1 MDSRMKGAKGRN
13 HRAKSS
19 SRNARV
25 RRIILSVL
33 AFVVSFVVTAAALI
47 YFDLAGHVNN
57 LGSPTLPSR
66 SSEPSDSFDGRALN
80 ILIIGSDTRVG
91 EGNQVLT
98 GDEDS
103 ARSDTTMVMHISQDR
118 SQVNVVSIPRDLI
131 VNIPACERQD
141 GSFSEPQQAQ
151 FNWAFSIGGQD
162 GNLASAVFCTWKT
175 VEQLSGIHID
185 ESIVVDFNGFAS
197 MIDALGGI
205 NVYVPNAVQDEVNSG
220 LVLDPGC
227 HHFDGAQA
235 LAYARVRHGVE
246 GSDGSDL
253 QRIERQQS
261 VMSIMMRTAM
271 RKNLLTSMNQLY
283 SFVGNGL
290 ANLTMSEGLS
300 SVPRLVGLGW
310 SLQSL
315 QPENLRFVNL
325 PVYPSPYDTN
335 RVMLYE
341 DEAQPIWAS
350 FMSDTALP
358 AGTQVRDGSGKI
370 YVISVEEISPEVP
383 AAQPEGEASAGAGEK
398 SAPEGEA
405 IEQVP
410 AEAENDPYAPLTD
423 EQLAQLQREC
433 EING

>member
-1 MDSRMKGAKGRN
+1 MDSHIKGVEGRNLHAKG
-13 HRAKSS
+13 S

-25 RRIILSVL
+25 RRIILCVL

-47 YFDLAGHVNN
+47 YFDLAGRVNN
-57 LGSPTLPSR
+57 IGSPSLPSR
-66 SSEPSDSFDGRALN
+66 SSPPTDSFDGRALN
-80 ILIIGSDTRVG
+80 ILVIGSDSRAG
-91 EGNQVLT
+91 EGNQVFI
-98 GDEDS
+98 GEDDS

-118 SQVNVVSIPRDLI
+118 SQVNVVSIPRDL
-131 VNIPACERQD
+131 VVDIPACERQD
-141 GSFSEPQQAQ
+141 GSISVPQQAQ

-175 VEQLSGIHID
+175 VEQLSGMHID

-205 NVYVPNAVQDEVNSG
+205 NVYVPNAVQDEAYSG
-220 LVLDPGC
+220 LILDRGC
-227 HHFDGAQA
+227 HHFDGSQA
-235 LAYARVRHGVE
+235 LTYARVRHGVE

-253 QRIERQQS
+253 KRIERQQS

-300 SVPRLVGLGW
+300 SVPQLVGLGW

-325 PVYPSPYDTN
+325 PIYPSPYDTN

-350 FMSDTALP
+350 FISDTALP
-358 AGTQVRDGSGKI
+358 AGIQVRDGNGKI
-370 YVISVEEISPEVP
+370 YIMPTEEE
-383 AAQPEGEASAGAGEK
+383 AEAGADEPEGEPGAT
-398 SAPEGEA
+398 SDTTAPESEGGD
-405 IEQVP
+405 P
-410 AEAENDPYAPLTD
+410 ASDGTEIDPNAPLTD